1 MFIKKSTSVFLVF
14 RLIFSLI
21 LLVQTGFAQTRK
33 FIISN
38 MSGVA
43 RQGDPVLI
51 TRENLLALMDIPED
65 KIPVL
70 FQNDLV
76 LPSQTDDLTGD
87 GIWDELAFQVDMERN
102 SSLEIKLKWMD
113 KSDAPTYPAK
123 VSACFKVSDLENG
136 KYQNVSSEI
145 RPDSLSANRLSSR
158 YCLGGPVWESE
169 KIAFRHCFDNSNFN
183 GVLGKIKSGLLLDS
197 IVSFQSG
204 TNRKYNWG
212 SELLS
217 PDSGFGLGGYAMV
230 EKGKLIPLRKPGSV
244 LYKFISSGPVRAM
257 FDLVYE
263 DYNVGGNSIN
273 VRHRISIWAGK
284 NWYKSDLLF
293 TGFLG
298 QKELVFGFSLPPGSQ
313 QSEFSKSN
321 SSHSAISV
329 HVNQGKEGNGHFGF
343 GLLFPTNDFLGQGK
357 ILAKSSSPDSL
368 STSSFV
374 RFKIR
379 SGQTLSVMN
388 FAAWEKPDDRFANAF
403 NFNGIIQEEADRLE
417 QALKIGKK

>member
-1 MFIKKSTSVFLVF
+1 MQI
-14 RLIFSLI
+14 
-21 LLVQTGFAQTRK
+21 GFAQTRK
-33 FIISN
+33 FVIFN

-51 TRENLLALMDIPED
+51 SRENLLALMDIPED
-65 KIPVL
+65 KVPVL
-70 FQNDLV
+70 FQNDL
-76 LPSQTDDLTGD
+76 LIPSQTDDLTED

-113 KSDAPTYPAK
+113 KSEAPIYPPK
-123 VSACFKVSDLENG
+123 VSASFKVSDLENG
-136 KYQNVSSEI
+136 KYLAVSSEI
-145 RPDSLSANRLSSR
+145 RPDSLSADRLSSR
-158 YCLGGPVWESE
+158 YCLDGPVWESE
-169 KIAFRHCFDNSNFN
+169 KVAFRHFFDNRNFI

-204 TNRKYNWG
+204 TRQKYNWG

-217 PDSGFGLGGYAMV
+217 PDSGLGIGGYAMM
-230 EKGKLIPLRKPGSV
+230 EKNQLIPLRKPGSV

-273 VRHRISIWAGK
+273 LRHRISIWAGK
-284 NWYKSDLLF
+284 NWYKSELMF
-293 TGFLG
+293 TGFVG
-298 QKELVFGFSLPPGSQ
+298 QKELAIGFSIPPGSQ
-313 QSEFSKSN
+313 EPGFSKSN
-321 SSHSAISV
+321 SSYSAISV
-329 HVNQGKEGNGHFGF
+329 HANQGKEGNGHFGF
-343 GLLFPTNDFLGQGK
+343 GLLFPTKDFLGQGK

-368 STSSFV
+368 SFSYFV

-379 SGQTLSVMN
+379 SGQALSFLN